1 MERQMTAFDVFLNG
15 VRIDTVFFNSDDTD
29 EVQRCLV
36 EYDHYDPDI
45 QVKNVEKVR
54 EPA

>member
-1 MERQMTAFDVFLNG
+1 MTAFDVFLNG
-15 VRIDTVFFNSDDTD
+15 VRIDTVFFSSTDTD
-29 EVQRCLV
+29 EVRRCLI

-54 EPA
+54 QPA